1 LNNCHAWKQHYKRL
15 LVGLF
20 CLPTALFAQVNGS
33 FLNEYQLGNIPK
45 TQPSNLSTN
54 YARLNLNYEYKNL
67 SLRSM
72 SELFLSQN
80 AGTSYIFPS
89 QISLQYKSKNVEI
102 KLGNAYETI
111 GRGNILRSYE
121 IPSSI
126 LEDKVF
132 RSRSYFY
139 KDILGGSIK
148 FSTDKFSVK
157 LLGGKPLD
165 NLIQPT
171 ESLQNRRA
179 ETVFAINPEVKIKTL
194 KIGSGLMSYAN
205 PQDKDRLFLTNYA
218 SYGFKK
224 SSIYV
229 ELSNQLKETN
239 SYALYA
245 GFNFSSG
252 NFGGAIEIKDYKNF
266 LIGTGINQP
275 PALVREHI
283 YRVLNRSTHVL
294 LPQNESGLQAE
305 FFYTKDNH
313 QLTFNQTIAQND
325 FGKKSLYAES
335 FLEYQFDNDNG
346 ETFKTFID
354 YTQDEFKNEEHR
366 ISWGAQRDF
375 SIKTKKLKAEVEIQT
390 FSRQN
395 TQVTNQVY
403 GLTFFPIN
411 NLNVSPVLE
420 VTNDPFLTDNTR
432 YFLGV
437 YSRYVI
443 KSKYTLQAFVGE
455 RRGGPACNAGICYE
469 VLDFR
474 GAELKGVI
482 RF

>member
-1 LNNCHAWKQHYKRL
+1 MI
-15 LVGLF
+15 GLF
-20 CLPTALFAQVNGS
+20 CLPTVLFAQVNGS
-33 FLNEYQLGNIPK
+33 FLSEYQLGNIPK
-45 TQPSNLSTN
+45 TLPKNLSTN

-67 SLRSM
+67 SFRSM
-72 SELFLSQN
+72 SELFFSQN
-80 AGTSYIFPS
+80 TGTSYVFPS
-89 QISLQYKSKNVEI
+89 QISLQYKTKNVEI
-102 KLGNAYETI
+102 KLGNAYESI

-139 KDILGGSIK
+139 KDILGGSFK
-148 FSTDKFSVK
+148 YSTDKFSLK

-165 NLIQPT
+165 NLIPPT
-171 ESLQNRRA
+171 ESLQNRRT
-179 ETVFAINPEVKIKTL
+179 ETVFAINPELKFKKI
-194 KIGSGLMSYAN
+194 KIGSGLMNYAN
-205 PQDKDRLFLTNYA
+205 LQDKDKLYLTNYA
-218 SYGFKK
+218 SFGFGK
-224 SSIYV
+224 STIYL
-229 ELSNQLKETN
+229 ELSNQLKVSN

-245 GFNFSSG
+245 GFSFSSG
-252 NFGGAIEIKDYKNF
+252 DFGGAIEIKDYKNF

-294 LPQNESGLQAE
+294 LPQNEIGLQAE

-313 QLTFNQTIAQND
+313 QITFNQTIAQND
-325 FGKKSLYAES
+325 FSKKTLYAES
-335 FLEYQFDNDNG
+335 FLEYQFSNDNG

-354 YTQDEFKNEEHR
+354 YTQDEFKNEKHR
-366 ISWGAQRDF
+366 ISLGAQRDF
-375 SIKTKKLKAEVEIQT
+375 SIKSKKLKAEIELQT

-395 TQVTNQVY
+395 SQIINQVY

-411 NLNVSPVLE
+411 NLNVSPILE
-420 VTNDPFLTDNTR
+420 VTNDPFQTNNTR

-437 YSRYVI
+437 YARYVI
-443 KSKYTLQAFVGE
+443 KSKYTLQAFLGE

-469 VLDFR
+469 VLDFK
-474 GAELKGVI
+474 GMELKGVV

>member
-1 LNNCHAWKQHYKRL
+1 MNTLFPREKFHKRL

-20 CLPTALFAQVNGS
+20 FLPTALFAQVNGS
-33 FLNEYQLGNIPK
+33 FLNEYQIGNIPQK
-45 TQPSNLSTN
+45 EPSNLSTN
-54 YARLNLNYEYKNL
+54 YARLNLNYEYKNV
-67 SLRSM
+67 SFRSM

-80 AGTSYIFPS
+80 DGTSYIFPS
-89 QISLQYKSKNVEI
+89 QISVQYKSKNVEI

-148 FSTDKFSVK
+148 YSTDKFSVK

-165 NLIQPT
+165 NLVPPT
-171 ESLQNRRA
+171 ESWQNRRA
-179 ETVFAINPEVKIKTL
+179 ETVFAINPEFKIKQL
-194 KIGSGLMSYAN
+194 KVGSGLMSYAN

-218 SYGFKK
+218 SYGFGK
-224 SSIYV
+224 SSVYV
-229 ELSNQLKETN
+229 EVSNQLKESN

-252 NFGGAIEIKDYKNF
+252 DFGGAIEIKDYKNF

-305 FFYTKDNH
+305 IFYTKGNH
-313 QLTFNQTIAQND
+313 QLTFNQTIANNN
-325 FGKKSLYAES
+325 FGKKSVYAES
-335 FLEYQFDNDNG
+335 FLEYQFNNDNG
-346 ETFKTFID
+346 ETFKAFID
-354 YTQDEFKNEEHR
+354 YTQDDFKNEKHR
-366 ISWGAQRDF
+366 ISLGGQRDF
-375 SIKTKKLKAEVEIQT
+375 SIKTKKFKAEVEFQT

-395 TQVTNQVY
+395 QQITNQVY

-411 NLNVSPVLE
+411 NLNVSPILE
-420 VTNDPFLTDNTR
+420 ITNDPFLTDKTR
-432 YFLGV
+432 YFFGM

-474 GAELKGVI
+474 GAELKGII